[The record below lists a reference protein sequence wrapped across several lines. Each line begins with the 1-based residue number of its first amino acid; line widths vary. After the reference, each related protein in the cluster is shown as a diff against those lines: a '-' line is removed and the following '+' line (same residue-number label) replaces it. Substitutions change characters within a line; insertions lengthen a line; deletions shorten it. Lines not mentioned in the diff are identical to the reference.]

1 MRPADRGGPPGGRP
15 AAGGRGVAEGGAV
28 AEGRAGREGGGVGE
42 GRPGSARGR
51 RAGPRVPAERDPV
64 AGVVVD
70 APLAHL
76 DRPFDYL
83 VPADLDEQVVAGSRV
98 RVRFAGQQMDGTV
111 LDRVASSDHSGVLA
125 YVTRSVSPEPVLN
138 PEVARLARAVA
149 DRYAGSLPDVLRLAV
164 PTRHA
169 RVERETP
176 VRTSA
181 PAPGVESGPPRTAP
195 GVGSGPPRD
204 VVPGV
209 GAGPPRGVVPGA
221 GSGPPRDVVPCPARR
236 PSGRAAGAACW
247 R

>member
-28 AEGRAGREGGGVGE
+28 PEGPAAREGRAVGE
-42 GRPGSARGR
+42 GRPGSPRGR
-51 RAGPRVPAERDPV
+51 RAGPLVPAERDPV
-64 AGVVVD
+64 ARVVVD
-70 APLAHL
+70 TPLAHL
-76 DRPFDYL
+76 DRPFDY
-83 VPADLDEQVVAGSRV
+83 VVAADLDEQVVAGSRV
-98 RVRFAGQQMDGTV
+98 RVRFAGQQMDGSV

-138 PEVARLARAVA
+138 PEIARLARAVA

-195 GVGSGPPRD
+195 GGGPGPPRGGG
-204 VVPGV
+204 PAG
-209 GAGPPRGVVPGA
+209 GAGPPPHLVA
-221 GSGPPRDVVPCPARR
+221 
-236 PSGRAAGAACW
+236 
-247 R
+247 